1 MGSSHRTLY
10 PNIYLPIK
18 SIELNLS
25 LNFIFQIVKIKRWL
39 LIECKREFAF
49 EDSLTALEVMWATIN
64 TTSTCTNNFNKLM
77 SSPSPS
83 PSMQS
88 LSFLNNSN
96 NNNNN
101 ANNKSMS
108 TSNINDEAVTCK
120 SSTSPFQIGR
130 CLGGEIL
137 SSYKSISN
145 ASSISMRILRQID
158 PTYSNN
164 INNASNVNGNFNF
177 FV

>member
-64 TTSTCTNNFNKLM
+64 TTSSSTNIYNKLM

-88 LSFLNNSN
+88 LSFLNNSSN

-101 ANNKSMS
+101 ANKSMS
-108 TSNINDEAVTCK
+108 TSNINDEAIACK
-120 SSTSPFQIGR
+120 SSTSPFQIAR
-130 CLGGEIL
+130 CLGGDMV

-158 PTYSNN
+158 PMYNNNTNTCN
-164 INNASNVNGNFNF
+164 INGN
-177 FV
+177 

>member
-1 MGSSHRTLY
+1 MSS
-10 PNIYLPIK
+10 
-18 SIELNLS
+18 LNLS
-25 LNFIFQIVKIKRWL
+25 FKTYSIFKFQRWL

-64 TTSTCTNNFNKLM
+64 TTSAASSSSSTNIYNKLM

-96 NNNNN
+96 N
-101 ANNKSMS
+101 ANKSMS
-108 TSNINDEAVTCK
+108 TSNINDEVAIACK
-120 SSTSPFQIGR
+120 SSTTSPFQVGR
-130 CLGGEIL
+130 CLGGGEIV

-158 PTYSNN
+158 PTYNNNNN
-164 INNASNVNGNFNF
+164 INGNFF
-177 FV
+177 